1 MGRSQLAPTD
11 GGLRAAREW
20 TIVGGCRLGIETRA
34 GALPVPNSQHR
45 YERVNQVR
53 RNISAAVIALVLAT
67 QTVILSGSD
76 EHAANALEVCDPGE
90 ILGTVQFA
98 VSGPPTAQADFNRAV
113 ALLHSFQYEE
123 AENAFTALARA
134 NPDMG
139 MASWGIAMCNYHPIW
154 GPTTRADFER
164 GRVAA
169 AHAAILSAP
178 TERERDYI
186 RAVGMYYENADRL
199 DAASRR
205 SAYELTMA
213 RLHAHYPKDIE
224 GTVFY
229 ALAILGTA
237 PPVDRTYAHQR
248 QAAEL
253 LNGVLPLAP
262 NHPGVAHYLI
272 HSLDYPPL
280 ARLALP
286 AARAYARIAPSSPH
300 AQHMPSHIFTRLGLW
315 DESIQ
320 SNLGAREAAR
330 QLMARTHPGATHF
343 DGLHAMDYLEYA
355 YLQIGDDA
363 AAEKVVADMS
373 AVSKVDIPR
382 YPAAYAFA
390 ATPARY
396 ALERHQWAEAAALKV
411 RPDWFPW
418 EDFPW
423 AEAVIHFARGLG
435 AARLGDLET
444 ARREQERLAEIR
456 SGLATAKGDYNWAD
470 QVEVQRRALGAWIA
484 RASHQDAEAVAELR
498 SAADLEDSTEKHPVT
513 PGAVLPA
520 REQLG
525 DLLLELGRPAN
536 AATEYELVLQ
546 RSPGRRNSLRG
557 LEAAQP
563 SGR

>member
-1 MGRSQLAPTD
+1 MNLPR
-11 GGLRAAREW
+11 
-20 TIVGGCRLGIETRA
+20 VG
-34 GALPVPNSQHR
+34 
-45 YERVNQVR
+45 
-53 RNISAAVIALVLAT
+53 ISAALVALVLPTHPARPAGLSESS
-67 QTVILSGSD
+67 VIASEICGPPEKLGSVHFAISGS
-76 EHAANALEVCDPGE
+76 P
-90 ILGTVQFA
+90 A
-98 VSGPPTAQADFNRAV
+98 VQADFNRAV
-113 ALLHSFQYEE
+113 ALLHSFQYED
-123 AENAFTALARA
+123 AEKAFGALAQA
-134 NPDMG
+134 NPGMG

-169 AHAAILSAP
+169 ARAATLSAP

-186 RAVGMYYENADRL
+186 LAMGMYYGNADGL
-199 DAASRR
+199 AAAARR
-205 SAYELTMA
+205 SAYEQAMA
-213 RLHAHYPKDIE
+213 RLHARYPNDIE
-224 GTVFY
+224 GTVFF

-262 NHPGVAHYLI
+262 DHPGVAHYLI

-315 DESIQ
+315 NESIQ

-355 YLQIGDDA
+355 YLQIGDFA
-363 AAEKVVADMS
+363 SAEKVVAEMA
-373 AVSKVDIPR
+373 AVTKVDIPLF
-382 YPAAYAFA
+382 PAAYGFA

-418 EDFPW
+418 KDFPW

-444 ARREQERLAEIR
+444 ARREQERLGQLQA
-456 SGLATAKGDYNWAD
+456 GLAAAKGDYNWAD

-484 RASHQDAEAVAELR
+484 RGDHRDGEAVADLR

-525 DLLLELGRPAN
+525 DLLLELGQPAN
-536 AATEYELVLQ
+536 AAAEYELVLQ
-546 RSPGRRNSLRG
+546 RSPGRRNSLHG
-557 LEAAQP
+557 LDAARNLRNEQTAIP
-563 SGR
+563 SVEK